1 MKKLLPIIG
10 LLAICVFAYVTYQY
24 QQNAGAALEQIA
36 QDKHWLR
43 SKLPEQQNQQEGPF
57 ADLAHHEK
65 KWVQTELVQQG
76 VNDQRMFMRI
86 YNSLFILN
94 GQRSCLRTALI
105 YPNREATIED
115 QRWLDGGEICLP

>member
-10 LLAICVFAYVTYQY
+10 LIVVAVFVYVAFKY
-24 QQNAGAALEQIA
+24 QQNASGALEQIA

-43 SKLPEQQNQQEGPF
+43 AKLPEQQITQTGPF
-57 ADLAHHEK
+57 KDAQDHEK

-76 VNDQRMFMRI
+76 VNDQRMFVRV

-94 GQRSCLRTALI
+94 GKRSCLRTALI

-115 QRWLDGGEICLP
+115 QRWLDEGEMCLP